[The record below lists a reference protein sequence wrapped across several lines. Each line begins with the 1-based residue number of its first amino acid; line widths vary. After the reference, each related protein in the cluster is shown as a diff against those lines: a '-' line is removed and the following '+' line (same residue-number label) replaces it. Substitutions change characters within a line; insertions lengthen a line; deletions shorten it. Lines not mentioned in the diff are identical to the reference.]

1 MIFPVTVV
9 EVMSDNRKDY
19 VSILIIDKHFIYIW
33 VSRFFSFSY
42 FYFSPKNPGKER
54 HIEIGP
60 NISDIV
66 LHNIYNKYV
75 KNGRKTLA
83 IMRET
88 RKKFREGVGGPTFI
102 LSLPGRRGEV

>member
-1 MIFPVTVV
+1 MFFFRFPIFIFLQ
-9 EVMSDNRKDY
+9 K
-19 VSILIIDKHFIYIW
+19 K
-33 VSRFFSFSY
+33 
-42 FYFSPKNPGKER
+42 PGKER

-88 RKKFREGVGGPTFI
+88 RKKFRDGVGGPTFI
-102 LSLPGRRGEV
+102 LSLPGRRGGSEAYFW